1 MRHGR
6 RVILGV
12 AATAILSAWL
22 LPATSAAAAE
32 TVKVK
37 FASDSIVANGTST
50 TTVTAVVT
58 SAGVRVTG
66 HTIVFTASD
75 GGVKFGATSEKA
87 NGAYI
92 ATLTSSTVAGTVIIS
107 ATDESVAPPAAGD
120 GTLSQTA
127 GPANTIGLA
136 LSPTSIVANGNSY
149 ATATAKVADAHGNP
163 VSSDTVGF
171 SSSDPGQ
178 VVEDVTNSG
187 NGTYSAL
194 IKSST
199 TPGQI
204 AITATDSSVNLSAVA
219 SLTQTLSGSNLSLDA
234 FPSAAVTNESVTL
247 LAAVTSSPGFP
258 SGTVTFANGG
268 RPIAGCVGDPITPTS
283 PAATCTTSFAASTS
297 PESVTADF
305 TPDSASGVANATGST
320 TVTVGPDSTST
331 SLDASKTT
339 VVGAGTTYTATVQ
352 PPVGRSG
359 PVEPTGTV
367 EFLDGG
373 QPIGSCL
380 SQPLTNGGA
389 LCTVNYGSAGTH
401 SIAARYNGD
410 SNFNGSTSTPEMV
423 TVVALPPNAAGI
435 IAATMQWT
443 FNYTPTYTKIL
454 ALVVNGLPP
463 SATVSVTCHGRGCPL
478 AKRLAMMARSKR
490 CETTPRKGKCPG
502 LRTVNLS
509 PAFQNRLLRA
519 GTRVSVKITR
529 PGWIGKSYTF
539 AVRAA
544 RGPLIQV
551 ACLAPGATRPTA
563 GC

>member
-1 MRHGR
+1 MHR
-6 RVILGV
+6 RRLILAV

-22 LPATSAAAAE
+22 LPATSAAADE

-37 FASDSIVANGTST
+37 FASDSIVADGAST

-75 GGVKFGATSEKA
+75 SGVHFGATTEKA
-87 NGAYI
+87 NGAYT
-92 ATLTSSTVAGTVIIS
+92 ATLTSSTVAGTVIVS
-107 ATDESVAPPAAGD
+107 ATDESATPLAAGD
-120 GTLSQTA
+120 GTLTQTA
-127 GPANTIGLA
+127 GPATTIGLA

-149 ATATAKVADAHGNP
+149 TTATATVADAHGNP
-163 VSSDTVGF
+163 VTADNVAF

-178 VVEDVTNSG
+178 VVESVTNSG

-194 IKSST
+194 IRSST
-199 TPGQI
+199 MPGQI
-204 AITATDSSVNLSAVA
+204 TITATDTAVNLSAVA

-234 FPSAAVTNESVTL
+234 FPSSSVTNQSVTL

-258 SGTVTFANGG
+258 SGTVTFSSGG
-268 RPIAGCVGDPITPTS
+268 RPIAGCVAEPISPAT

-297 PESVTADF
+297 PDFVTADF
-305 TPDSASGVANATGST
+305 TPDSASGVATATGST

-331 SLDASKTT
+331 SLDASKTSG
-339 VVGAGTTYTATVQ
+339 VGASTTYTATVQ

-359 PVEPTGTV
+359 PLEPTGTV

-389 LCTVNYGSAGTH
+389 LCTVSYGSEGTH
-401 SIAARYNGD
+401 SIVARYSGD
-410 SNFNGSTSTPEMV
+410 PNFNGSISAPEPV
-423 TVVALPPNAAGI
+423 SAVPIPADVAGI

-443 FNYTPTYTKIL
+443 FNYGPSYTEVL
-454 ALVVNGLPP
+454 AFVVNGLPP
-463 SATVSVTCHGRGCPL
+463 SATVSVTCHGRGCPI
-478 AKRLAMMARSKR
+478 ARRLATMARSKR
-490 CETTPRKGKCPG
+490 CQTPQKNGKCPG
-502 LRTVNLS
+502 LKTVNLS
-509 PAFQNRLLRA
+509 PAFHNRRLRP
-519 GTRVSVKITR
+519 GTRISVKITR

-539 AVRAA
+539 TTRAA
-544 RGPLIQV
+544 RRPIIQV
-551 ACLAPGATRPTA
+551 GCLAPGSTRPST

>member
-1 MRHGR
+1 MMRWR
-6 RVILGV
+6 RLILAV
-12 AATAILSAWL
+12 AATATLSAWL
-22 LPATSAAAAE
+22 LPATSAAADE

-37 FASDSIVANGTST
+37 FASDSIVADGTST

-75 GGVKFGATSEKA
+75 AGVRFGATGEKA

-92 ATLTSSTVAGTVIIS
+92 ATLTSSTVAGTVIVS
-107 ATDESVAPPAAGD
+107 ATDESVTPTAAGD
-120 GTLSQTA
+120 GTLTQTA
-127 GPANTIGLA
+127 GRASTIGLA

-149 ATATAKVADAHGNP
+149 TTATATVADAHGNP
-163 VSSDTVGF
+163 VTADKVAF

-178 VVEDVTNSG
+178 VVESVTNDG

-194 IKSST
+194 IRSST

-204 AITATDSSVNLSAVA
+204 TITATDTAVNLSAVA

-234 FPSAAVTNESVTL
+234 FPSSAVTNQSVTL

-258 SGTVTFANGG
+258 SGTVTFSNGG
-268 RPIAGCVGDPITPTS
+268 RAIAGCVAEPIAPAT

-297 PESVTADF
+297 PDFVTADF
-305 TPDSASGVANATGST
+305 TPDAASGVANSTGST

-339 VVGAGTTYTATVQ
+339 GVGASTTYTATVQ

-380 SQPLTNGGA
+380 SQPLSGGGA
-389 LCTVNYGSAGTH
+389 LCTVSYGSEGTH
-401 SIAARYNGD
+401 SITARYSGD
-410 SNFNGSTSTPEMV
+410 TNFNGSTSTPEPV
-423 TVVALPPNAAGI
+423 SAVPIPTDAAGI

-443 FNYTPTYTKIL
+443 FNYAPSYTKVL

-463 SATVSVTCHGRGCPL
+463 HATVSVTCHGRGCPI
-478 AKRLAMMARSKR
+478 AKRLATMARTKR
-490 CETTPRKGKCPG
+490 CQTLQRNGKCPG
-502 LRTVNLS
+502 LKTVNLT
-509 PAFQNRLLRA
+509 PAFQNRGLRP
-519 GTRVSVKITR
+519 GTRISVKITR
-529 PGWIGKSYTF
+529 PGWIGKSYTITT
-539 AVRAA
+539 RAA
-544 RGPLIQV
+544 RPPLIQLG
-551 ACLAPGATRPTA
+551 CLAPGSMRPST